1 LILKRWILVGKL
13 LRCFDLYPFVLVAKA
28 FVPREKEET
37 KTSHHSISIASND
50 KVRWLRTQK
59 LLAFKKNAFVAF
71 SPTWPIFPGFAQD
84 QQHPC
89 EAFGSSLLSLM
100 GNPVQ
105 STASLPELMG
115 SNYPRT
121 HSFKPARRGQTRHFA
136 PPVFRNY

>member
-1 LILKRWILVGKL
+1 VDSSWKTAAL
-13 LRCFDLYPFVLVAKA
+13 LRPVPLCTSRQSILYQGRK
-28 FVPREKEET
+28 K
-37 KTSHHSISIASND
+37 KQKHHIIQFRLRLTIKLGGCALRNS
-50 KVRWLRTQK
+50 WLLK
-59 LLAFKKNAFVAF
+59 KMHLLL
-71 SPTWPIFPGFAQD
+71 SRPHGLIFPGFAQD